1 MKKIILKKSDIH
13 QGNLILVNQT
23 YPLKNEFSNT
33 LEPFSSKYS
42 NILLNKEAN
51 KWLQAILK
59 AIQSNEK
66 IVPVS
71 GYRSLFEQTEIY
83 ISSIEESGL
92 DFTKKYVAY
101 PNTSEHQT
109 GLAIDLGLN
118 QENIDFIRPS
128 FPYQGICQE
137 FRLKMSQYGFI
148 ERYKHDKEN
157 ITNIS
162 AEEWHF
168 RYVGYPH
175 SEIMNQNNFCLE
187 EYIDYL
193 KQFDISNPLKFENYE
208 IYYVA
213 MEVEEESFSILDNE
227 EITGNNVD
235 GFIVTKK
242 L

>member
-118 QENIDFIRPS
+118 QENIDFIRPA

-187 EYIDYL
+187 EYIGYL

>member
-83 ISSIEESGL
+83 ISSIEENGL

-118 QENIDFIRPS
+118 QENIDFIRPA

-148 ERYKHDKEN
+148 ERYKRDKEN

-175 SEIMNQNNFCLE
+175 SEIINQNNFCLE

-208 IYYVA
+208 IYYI
-213 MEVEEESFSILDNE
+213 ELDTEEKNLNLFDNE

>member
-13 QGNLILVNQT
+13 KGNLILINQT

-92 DFTKKYVAY
+92 DFTK
-101 PNTSEHQT
+101 Q
-109 GLAIDLGLN
+109 
-118 QENIDFIRPS
+118 
-128 FPYQGICQE
+128 
-137 FRLKMSQYGFI
+137 
-148 ERYKHDKEN
+148 
-157 ITNIS
+157 
-162 AEEWHF
+162 
-168 RYVGYPH
+168 
-175 SEIMNQNNFCLE
+175 
-187 EYIDYL
+187 
-193 KQFDISNPLKFENYE
+193 
-208 IYYVA
+208 
-213 MEVEEESFSILDNE
+213 
-227 EITGNNVD
+227 
-235 GFIVTKK
+235 
-242 L
+242 